1 VATTAATE
9 RELRALLGDDAVRP
23 GDTPEYLVD
32 ATESRAVHG
41 HADAVAMPGD
51 PTQVAAIVGWCYAHD
66 VPVITRGGGTGFA
79 AGAVPIDG
87 GVVLSL
93 ERLRAVREL
102 TPGLWRMHAEAG
114 LPTADVA
121 RLARENGLYYPPD
134 PGAAEQSQIG
144 GNIATNAGGPHTFKY
159 GVTGTWVTGLEAV
172 VAPGELMTVGGPI
185 RKDVAG
191 YDLRALMIGSEGTLA
206 VITAAWLKLI
216 PGPEVALPVMAF
228 YPSLEVGGR
237 ALEAVLGSGVVPA
250 ALEFLDAGALAAVRG
265 AFPGEAPPEAAFAL
279 ISEADGS
286 RAEAKRVRD
295 ELIEAL
301 SVGASGLHAPTE
313 RGEIS
318 ALWRWRAA
326 VSTAVTADRGGK
338 LSEDI
343 VVPVERLIEAV
354 TATQEIGARHDLPAC
369 SWGHAGDGN
378 LHSTFMIDRSDPE
391 ELERA
396 EHAAQ
401 DLFVLARELR
411 GSVSGEHGL
420 GLVKSGALEGQ
431 WSPAGLELHEQIKQ
445 LFDPKGL
452 LNPGKKLARVRSP
465 RS

>member
-1 VATTAATE
+1 VAGTSASTE
-9 RELRALLGDDAVRP
+9 RELGALLGDEAVRP
-23 GDTPEYLVD
+23 GDTREYLID
-32 ATESRAVHG
+32 ATESRGVSG
-41 HADAVAMPGD
+41 YADAVVLPSNAAD
-51 PTQVAAIVGWCYAHD
+51 VATVLAWCYRHD
-66 VPVITRGGGTGFA
+66 MPVVTRGGGTGLA
-79 AGAVPIDG
+79 AGAVPMAG

-102 TPGLWRMHAEAG
+102 TPELWRMHVEAG

-159 GVTGTWVTGLEAV
+159 GVTGSWVTGLEAV
-172 VAPGELMTVGGPI
+172 VAPGELITVGGPI

-191 YDLRALMIGSEGTLA
+191 YDLRALLIGSEGTLG

-216 PGPEVALPVMAF
+216 PAPEVALPVMAF
-228 YPSLEVGGR
+228 HPSVEAGGQ

-250 ALEFLDAGALAAVRG
+250 ALEFLDAGALAAARG
-265 AFPGEAPPEAAFAL
+265 AFPGEAPLEPAFAL
-279 ISEADGS
+279 IAEADGS
-286 RAEAKRVRD
+286 RAEAQRVRG

-301 SVGASGLHAPTE
+301 SAQASGLHAPTDLE
-313 RGEIS
+313 QIGE
-318 ALWRWRAA
+318 LWRWRAA
-326 VSTAVTADRGGK
+326 ISTAVTAERGGK

-343 VVPVERLIEAV
+343 VVPVERLVETV
-354 TATQEIGARHDLPAC
+354 TATQMIGARHDLPAC

-378 LHSTFMIDRSDPE
+378 LHATFMIDRSEPD

-401 DLFVLARELR
+401 ELFALARALN

-420 GLVKSGALEGQ
+420 GLAKSGALAGQ
-431 WSPAGLELHEQIKQ
+431 WSAPALHLHEQIKA
-445 LFDPKGL
+445 LFDPKNL
-452 LNPGKKLARVRSP
+452 LNPGKKLARA
-465 RS
+465 